1 MKKLVRY
8 ATDND
13 VWQIQDQM
21 NSMAHTE
28 EWMFLWYTKVY
39 NISQSQNFT
48 WIVCGKEDNVSWFL
62 SIDYEELL
70 NIEISNLYVDKLSR
84 GKWIAKAMIDW
95 AIDDIKIRHPL
106 TKYVNIRVYD
116 DNTTMLTFLA
126 KNYKY
131 KYTWFYED
139 PVTNRILNNYHII
152 LD

>member
-21 NSMAHTE
+21 NSMAHTQ
-28 EWMFLWYTKVY
+28 EWKFLWYTKVY

-48 WIVCGKEDNVSWFL
+48 WIVCGEEDNVSWFL
-62 SIDYEELL
+62 SIDYEDLL
-70 NIEISNLYVDKLSR
+70 SIEISNLYVDKLSR

-126 KNYKY
+126 KNYNY